1 MVKSSGRFRN
11 RKLGFKSRISIVLG
25 VDRFDEDPVEDLDF
39 EEDPKGKSVETG
51 VDKDEEGEV
60 HLQAVI
66 AASATAAVASTANS
80 NAATPGGASSSSSSS
95 SGRATKDDQDTNKGG
110 RGDKSSEGHKDNK
123 AYIPTP
129 DAHGAIDNEL
139 FYQLYPK
146 GWNDPVT
153 YIRFS
158 DTVEDTTM
166 GATNYTMDEDDEDWL
181 EAYNKRL
188 GLAAQSDSADG
199 SGSGLTPNSRRK
211 GKDKAKAEDSK
222 EDATAATTI
231 SEDDFERVMEL
242 LEQLADQK
250 APMAHVDPTFLP
262 SVADMELHISEST
275 EYAQL
280 EPLARPIY
288 PHWKHRR
295 LARNGKAIIPQLDY
309 DESNENNP
317 YVCFRRRELKSSRK
331 TRRSDA
337 QNIER
342 LTRLRNDLFAAHALM
357 LKVRERERLKLEAI
371 ELERKVFEVRVE
383 ARELKR
389 RLGEADGDEELL
401 VSRRDKKRRKEE
413 VAAANAAGTLRL
425 SLRKPDPSNLNH
437 ALLVTS
443 AEDLKARKDR
453 AVAITARMDRDLQ
466 KKREADSAWDDHT
479 DGAYVPRA
487 PATPARYWRAVE
499 SVQGSTAGLPS
510 SQSNANKVETLGFAT
525 QYQPSM
531 GRVRTSFRRRVG
543 RGGRVMLDRI
553 APTVRTTSLR
563 SANSLHKPLTIKL
576 TFESDVSDVDEEMD
590 EDEEDADLREA
601 RLARQA
607 ERFRYDSDAHHDFV
621 CADEP
626 VVLDDFDLRHVV
638 KRTGLL
644 KPDDLASLTLDTSYL
659 EQAYQWAATDPDK
672 HAPPPQTFGRPP
684 PRPPPAQPQN
694 SAGLAMQLGAAN
706 GGQPFNAVQMAAAQA
721 LRAAQQQAQLKRQQQ
736 IAPSNDPN
744 NAMRRTPS
752 SGNAASKLGP
762 NGVAQGGQPM
772 QVNWSTADANKLAAA
787 AAASGLVLP
796 PGFPQVHQNGMQQ
809 QTFAQQQQQQQQ
821 RIANGLLKGANG
833 MNPNNL
839 PTSRAPLSNLQL
851 ALQAQQQLVAAQSAA
866 GGGGQSPIS
875 MGVAGL
881 NPNSR
886 PNSAASQHLQ
896 SPSSLLSQGL
906 PSPSVG
912 GVVRVSSPA
921 AHQYAQQLGLK
932 LSQQQHQQLIP
943 SLPASATSQSSFT
956 GFAT

>member
-25 VDRFDEDPVEDLDF
+25 VDHFDEDPLEDLDF

-66 AASATAAVASTANS
+66 AASAAAAAASTTNS
-80 NAATPGGASSSSSSS
+80 NSATPGGASSSNSSS
-95 SGRATKDDQDTNKGG
+95 SGRATKDNQDANKGG
-110 RGDKSSEGHKDNK
+110 RGDKSEAQKDK

-146 GWNDPVT
+146 SWTDPMT

-158 DTVEDTTM
+158 DTVEDTTK
-166 GATNYTMDEDDEDWL
+166 GAINYTMDEDDEDWL
-181 EAYNKRL
+181 EAYNKRV
-188 GLAAQSDSADG
+188 
-199 SGSGLTPNSRRK
+199 GLTTRSESTEDPASASTPSSRRK
-211 GKDKAKAEDSK
+211 GKDKVKAEDSK
-222 EDATAATTI
+222 DDATAATTI

-250 APMAHVDPTFLP
+250 APIAHGDPTFLP

-275 EYAQL
+275 EFAQL

-295 LARNGKAIIPQLDY
+295 LARNGKVIIPQLDY

-342 LTRLRNDLFAAHALM
+342 LTRLRNDLFAARALM

-389 RLGEADGDEELL
+389 RLGEGDGDEELL
-401 VSRRDKKRRKEE
+401 VGRRDKKRRKEE
-413 VAAANAAGTLRL
+413 LAAANATGTLRL
-425 SLRKPDPSNLNH
+425 SLRKPDASNLNH

-453 AVAITARMDRDLQ
+453 ALAITARMERDLQ

-510 SQSNANKVETLGFAT
+510 SQSNLNKVETLGFAT

-553 APTVRTTSLR
+553 APTVRATSLR
-563 SANSLHKPLTIKL
+563 SANSVHKPLTIKL
-576 TFESDVSDVDEEMD
+576 MFESDVSDVDDEMD
-590 EDEEDADLREA
+590 DVEEDADLREA

-607 ERFRYDSDAHHDFV
+607 ERFRYDSDAHHDFA

-684 PRPPPAQPQN
+684 PRPPLSQPQN

-721 LRAAQQQAQLKRQQQ
+721 LRAAQQQVQLKRQQQ
-736 IAPSNDPN
+736 VADSNS
-744 NAMRRTPS
+744 AMRRTPS
-752 SGNAASKLGP
+752 SGNIASNLGP
-762 NGVAQGGQPM
+762 NGVPQGGQAM
-772 QVNWSTADANKLAAA
+772 QVNWNTADATKLAAA

-796 PGFPQVHQNGMQQ
+796 PGFPQVQQNGMQQ
-809 QTFAQQQQQQQQ
+809 QAFAQQQQQQQ
-821 RIANGLLKGANG
+821 RIANGLLNGANG
-833 MNPNNL
+833 INANNL

-875 MGVAGL
+875 MGVASL

-886 PNSAASQHLQ
+886 PNSAASQHLLQ
-896 SPSSLLSQGL
+896 SPSSFLNQGLLS
-906 PSPSVG
+906 PNG

-932 LSQQQHQQLIP
+932 LSQQQQQQLIP
-943 SLPASATSQSSFT
+943 SLPASAASQSSFS